1 MGGPNDERLISLNEI
16 AMDCFNVGTFA
27 LNATQPEICV
37 VVKPTDIAR
46 ALDGIRH
53 RTHRRFSID
62 TRWKVSLL
70 MFRHACRVARFVW
83 WTHTGRNQWS
93 ATR

>member
-46 ALDGIRH
+46 ALETAYDIGLIAGYQL
-53 RTHRRFSID
+53 
-62 TRWKVSLL
+62 TR
-70 MFRHACRVARFVW
+70 A
-83 WTHTGRNQWS
+83 GRS
-93 ATR
+93 RS